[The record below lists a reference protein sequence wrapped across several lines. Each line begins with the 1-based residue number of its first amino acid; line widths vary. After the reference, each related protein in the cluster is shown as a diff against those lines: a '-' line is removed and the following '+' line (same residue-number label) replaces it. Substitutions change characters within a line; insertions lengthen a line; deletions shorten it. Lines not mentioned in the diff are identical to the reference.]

1 MGTNSRSREAVAHL
15 EQKGKQVAHDATM
28 SPLMENLLRLGYL
41 MRGLVY
47 GVIGLMALLVVI
59 GGGGALTDTQGAI
72 AIMGGTAGGGILLY
86 AVLVGLASYGLWG
99 LVRAAADPMHKGTDT
114 KGIAERV
121 GYAISGISYLLLALA
136 TYGLIT
142 GRAAAA
148 QNGAQTAQ
156 TQQTVGTLLSQPWGA
171 LLVMLIALIVMGV
184 GLFQVNQGIQPQFNR
199 QFTPYALS
207 ARQRIW
213 IDRVGRFGM
222 AARGLVFMLIGLFL
236 FLAAYHHDPSRAQGI
251 DGVLASL
258 LQQPYGI
265 WLLGIV
271 ALGLIAFGVYSALS
285 GVWLRLK
292 R

>member
-1 MGTNSRSREAVAHL
+1 MGTNSRSRKAVAHL

-41 MRGLVY
+41 VRGLVY
-47 GVIGLMALLVVI
+47 GVIGLMALLIVI

-72 AIMGGTAGGGILLY
+72 AIMGGAAGGGILLY

-99 LVRAAADPMHKGTDT
+99 LVRAVADPMHKGTDT

-184 GLFQVNQGIQPQFNR
+184 GLFQVNQGIQPQFNQ
-199 QFTPYALS
+199 QFTPYALNT
-207 ARQRIW
+207 RQRTW
-213 IDRVGRFGM
+213 ITRVGRFGM